1 LSALDSTPIAVAMS
15 GGVDSSVVAGLL
27 QREGFRVVGLTMQL
41 WNQRR
46 LPELT
51 PEGGAVGRCC
61 SLDDVYDAR
70 HVASVLGIPYYVVNF
85 EERFE
90 QQVIKPFIDDYLG
103 GRTPIPC
110 TLCNNFIK
118 FDQFLEM
125 ADGIGAE
132 KIATGHYA
140 RLSFN
145 EDSGRYEMRKS
156 IDPSKDQTYFLWGLT
171 QAQLARTL
179 FPLGGMRKPQV
190 RELAKALALPV
201 AEKSDSQEICFVPN
215 GDYAAFID
223 AYFHEQ
229 GIEAVET
236 EGKIVDTA
244 GRVLGE
250 HKGTHHFTIGQRR
263 GLRIA
268 AGEPL
273 YVIATEPATQR
284 VVVGGDQQL
293 KRSSLTAKDVNWISI
308 GAPRAPRR
316 AQVKIRNKHAA
327 AMATLA
333 PARDESRIEVSFDEP
348 QRAITP
354 GQAAV
359 FYDGDLVLGGGWI
372 E

>member
-1 LSALDSTPIAVAMS
+1 MS

-27 QREGFRVVGLTMQL
+27 QRQGFSLVGLTMQL

-51 PEGGAVGRCC
+51 PEGGATGRCC

-70 HVASVLGIPYYVVNF
+70 FVASILGIPYYVVNF

-90 QQVIKPFIDDYLG
+90 AQVVKPFVSDYLA
-103 GRTPIPC
+103 GRTPVPC

-125 ADGIGAE
+125 ADGVGAD

-140 RLSFN
+140 RLTLD
-145 EDSGRYEMRKS
+145 EKTGRYQMRS
-156 IDPSKDQTYFLWGLT
+156 SVDTGKDQTYFLFGLT
-171 QAQLARTL
+171 QAQLERTL
-179 FPLGGMRKPQV
+179 FPLGGMIKSQV
-190 RELAKALALPV
+190 RELAKEFGLPV
-201 AEKSDSQEICFVPN
+201 ADKNDSQEICFVPN

-223 AYFHEQ
+223 AYFQEQ
-229 GIEAVET
+229 GVDAPET
-236 EGKIVDTA
+236 QGEIVDTA
-244 GRVLGE
+244 GRVLGR
-250 HKGTHHFTIGQRR
+250 HAGTHHFTVGQRR
-263 GLRIA
+263 GLKVA

-273 YVIATEPATQR
+273 YVIATEPATHR
-284 VVVGGDQQL
+284 VTVGRGVEL
-293 KRSSLTAKDVNWISI
+293 MKPSLTAREVNWISV
-308 GAPRAPRR
+308 APLREPRT

-327 AMATLA
+327 ARATLIPGA
-333 PARDESRIEVSFDEP
+333 DDSRVEVRFDEP

>member
-1 LSALDSTPIAVAMS
+1 MPDTPIAVAMS

-27 QREGFRVVGLTMQL
+27 KRDGHAVVGMTMQL

-70 HVASVLGIPYYVVNF
+70 FVASLLGIPYYVVNF

-90 QQVIKPFIDDYLG
+90 QEVVKPFVDDYLS

-125 ADGIGAE
+125 ADSVGAE

-140 RLSFN
+140 RLSFDD
-145 EDSGRYEMRKS
+145 ETGRYQMRVS
-156 IDPSKDQTYFLWGLT
+156 RDPSKDQTYFLFGLT
-171 QAQLARTL
+171 QPQLARTL
-179 FPLGGMRKPQV
+179 FPLGGMVKTRV
-190 RELAKALALPV
+190 RELAKELGLPV
-201 AEKSDSQEICFVPN
+201 ADKNDSQEICFVPN

-223 AYFHEQ
+223 AYFQEQ
-229 GIEAVET
+229 GYAAAAT
-236 EGKIVDTA
+236 EGEIVDTS
-244 GRVLGE
+244 GRVLGR
-250 HKGTHHFTIGQRR
+250 HAGAHHFTVGQRR
-263 GLRIA
+263 GLRVA

-273 YVIATEPATQR
+273 YVIATDTAAQR
-284 VVVGGDQQL
+284 VTVGRNDDL
-293 KRSSLTAKDVNWISI
+293 LRTELTARDVNWISI
-308 GAPRAPRR
+308 GSIAEPIP
-316 AQVKIRNKHAA
+316 AQVKIRNKHRPAE
-327 AMATLA
+327 ATLEPTGD
-333 PARDESRIEVSFDEP
+333 PARVRVKFQDA
-348 QRAITP
+348 QRAVTP

-372 E
+372 S